1 VEETELKPRVGFL
14 HPVLTHNISLFI
26 NATRE
31 HDSGQ
36 YICSVNVVDDII
48 SPIRSI
54 AIINLTVLG
63 KDPQG
68 VLRPP
73 VPPVLGLTLTRCP
86 QCRQL
91 PPPAG

>member
-1 VEETELKPRVGFL
+1 MEETELKPRVGFL

-31 HDSGQ
+31 QDSGQ

-48 SPIRSI
+48 SPIRSM

-63 KDPQG
+63 KDLQG
-68 VLRPP
+68 ALRPP
-73 VPPVLGLTLTRCP
+73 VPLVLGLTLIRCP
-86 QCRQL
+86 QCRQRRQ
-91 PPPAG
+91 PAG